1 MSGGAFERS
10 ADGGQTWQREID
22 SLSLTEAEVTY
33 YKRSRDPLETDN
45 WRQPQDLFIDRV
57 TGNVVVALGQAGVM
71 VRTPDGQWRH
81 VSVGPYS
88 YEALD
93 SAKIGSLLSGESA
106 LTLAVPL
113 MILGTSF
120 SLAMGRRWWHF
131 ILGLSTWLTWSL
143 LILLSPAIDSVL
155 YDSASNTFVSLLYL
169 PMAIALPWGINSM
182 FRLSLIAWHALLI
195 VGLCATAGAVLFY
208 LPYLLWAWAKIPN
221 YDTARAYALLL
232 VVAVSVLSSYLLQR
246 WLDHIDLD
254 KRHGDPIA

>member
-81 VSVGPYS
+81 VSVGSYS

-93 SAKIGSLLSGESA
+93 SAKIGSLLSG
-106 LTLAVPL
+106 
-113 MILGTSF
+113 
-120 SLAMGRRWWHF
+120 
-131 ILGLSTWLTWSL
+131 
-143 LILLSPAIDSVL
+143 
-155 YDSASNTFVSLLYL
+155 
-169 PMAIALPWGINSM
+169 
-182 FRLSLIAWHALLI
+182 
-195 VGLCATAGAVLFY
+195 
-208 LPYLLWAWAKIPN
+208 
-221 YDTARAYALLL
+221 
-232 VVAVSVLSSYLLQR
+232 
-246 WLDHIDLD
+246 
-254 KRHGDPIA
+254 